1 MENGRVDVIVIIL
14 ALGLLMTVAYRGM
27 SVILLAPICAMVAVV
42 GSLGPSQVL
51 PFYSHIFMAKMVG
64 FVQLYFPVF
73 LLGAVFGKVIELSG
87 AARSISRSIVNLLG
101 ARHSM
106 LAIVVA
112 CAVLTYGGVSLFVV
126 AFAVYPF
133 AASLFREANIPKRL
147 IPGTI
152 ALGSFTFTMDALP
165 GTPQIQNVIPTTFF
179 GTTIYAAPWLGLA
192 GALFVLC
199 GGMFYLET
207 MRRRAEEEGYGEDHH
222 NEPAPVL
229 DEAPMLHPVIAIQ
242 PLLVVAVVN
251 RVFSSRLPEIYGDEI
266 SVADQTVK
274 VAKMTG
280 IWSIELALLAGIALT
295 FAIGYSRVVRAAKEG
310 LDLAVRGALLAT
322 MNTASEYGFGAVIAS
337 LPGFVTVKNWIGS
350 SFSDPLLNEAVS
362 VNVLAGITGS
372 ASGGMSIA
380 LAAMGEQYLRA
391 AQAVGIPPEV
401 LHRVA
406 SMASGGMD
414 TLPHN
419 GAVITLLVICGLTH
433 RQSYKDIFAITCL
446 KTMAVFV
453 VIALYHMTGIY

>member
-1 MENGRVDVIVIIL
+1 MDILIIVV
-14 ALGLLMTVAYRGM
+14 ALSLLMAVAYRGL
-27 SVILLAPICAMVAVV
+27 SVILLAPICALLAVWA
-42 GSLGPSQVL
+42 SLGADQVL
-51 PFYSHIFMAKMVG
+51 PFYSHVFMAKMVG

-87 AARSISRSIVNLLG
+87 AASSIAGTIVQLLG

-106 LAIVVA
+106 LAIVLA

-133 AASLFREANIPKRL
+133 AASLFKKADIPKRL
-147 IPGTI
+147 VPGTI

-179 GTTIYAAPWLGLA
+179 GTDIYAAPWLGVC
-192 GALFVLC
+192 GALSVLS
-199 GGMFYLET
+199 GGLSYLEWQ
-207 MRRRAEEEGYGEDHH
+207 RRRAVEEGYGENHH
-222 NEPAPVL
+222 NEPAPE
-229 DEAPMLHPVIAIQ
+229 DESSPKMNPIVALL
-242 PLLVVAVVN
+242 PLLTVAAVN
-251 RVFSSRLPEIYGDEI
+251 RVLSGQLPAYYGEELT
-266 SVADQTVK
+266 VADHAVK
-274 VAKMTG
+274 VSKMVG
-280 IWSIELALLAGIALT
+280 IWSIEVALVSGIALT
-295 FAIGYSRVVRAAKEG
+295 LALAFARIKKKAQEG

-337 LPGFVTVKNWIGS
+337 LPGFAAVKNWIGS
-350 SFSDPLLNEAVS
+350 AFSDPLVNEAVS

-380 LAAMGEQYLRA
+380 LAAMGEQYMTAARA
-391 AQAVGIPPEV
+391 ANIPPEV

-419 GAVITLLVICGLTH
+419 GAVITLLVITGLTH
-433 RQSYKDIFAITCL
+433 RDSYKDIFAITCL
-446 KTMAVFV
+446 KTMAVFL
-453 VIALYHMTGIY
+453 VIAIYNITGLI